1 MAPSPS
7 GPRPPRADARRNIE
21 AILDAATGCLV
32 RDPEVSI
39 ADIAAAA
46 GVGRITLYGHFASR
60 AELVEAVL
68 LRTVEHADSALA
80 GVDLSGDPVDALVRI
95 TESSWQVVDRFR
107 GVMHAARRELPSA
120 RIRIAHQRIMGHLEA
135 LVEHGRSRGVFR
147 TDLPTG
153 WLVTTA
159 VAVMHAAAEEV
170 ESGQLKRS
178 AVAGHVASTLV
189 AAYTPPG
196 SAVPAID

>member
-1 MAPSPS
+1 MAPAPS
-7 GPRPPRADARRNIE
+7 RPRAPRADARRNIE
-21 AILDAATGCLV
+21 AILDAATACLV

-107 GVMHAARRELPSA
+107 GVMHAARRELPAA
-120 RIRIAHQRIMGHLEA
+120 RIRAAHQRIMGHLEA
-135 LVEHGRSRGVFR
+135 LVEHGRSEGVFR
-147 TDLPTG
+147 TDLPTA

-170 ESGQLKRS
+170 ELGHLKRG
-178 AVAGHVASTLV
+178 AVANHVASILV

-196 SAVPAID
+196 GTVRAVD